1 DQYFHA
7 ATAMDP
13 PKRAVPQGSPRRSP
27 RAMEGDEN
35 AAPRHSAAAG
45 PASPQRKKVLG
56 ERNGAGRGQEGAAS
70 AAKAAALTPPPP
82 TGGTGTGTYDP
93 KTNYTTPRPDFLR
106 YDPKRS
112 REIILRLGREVEGGD
127 SSSATSG
134 TEHSEVLSSGSS
146 AATGGDSECDD
157 ADEEEV
163 APAQGRG
170 GRWAR
175 RLLLLLVSSACLFC
189 YIYCMSSAPFP
200 ATTSEGP
207 ISFVGLNGSMCDV
220 GVHEAVP
227 LLGPIQYEPEAGI
240 GQFVEGGSDDGIP
253 LHGPGA
259 SPSNFMAVAMMGMAD
274 ACPNVAFG
282 EFTCQIGDESSEILD
297 VLKEDSEIGELKSEA
312 SMRPL
317 ENAEENSEVV
327 CSGGDV
333 TGVPFGSTHSDDL
346 DEDELGL
353 VPQETGEDDS
363 EHSMPPS
370 VTMDEILE
378 SESVKVVSD
387 DKGLESERLDQEEF
401 DSLGYENTAKA
412 AKKLVDMVKILWS
425 AVEPHLLKMLACLS
439 VAGLVTVMFKYS
451 QRSRKVKVPVSQ
463 RMPSVPPRRVPVLA
477 PHNAVPLP
485 VFHSEQPVQRIV
497 PKQESSACLELPVQ
511 TLLSESDQSVCLDVP
526 SIGRRDHDQKVQQED
541 GSVERPSDGS
551 TVDHKDTDRSKP
563 PVVQLLGEF
572 SFVDAD
578 SSRRRSVKDSI
589 QHAGH
594 VTVQESMS
602 LRKRVVKTQKD
613 SDKMRTPG
621 LEAATKKETAR
632 AEEEKVGATP
642 TPPRRSNRLRKLASP

>member
-1 DQYFHA
+1 
-7 ATAMDP
+7 MDL
-13 PKRAVPQGSPRRSP
+13 PKRALPQGSPRRSP

-35 AAPRHSAAAG
+35 AAPRRPAAAG

-56 ERNGAGRGQEGAAS
+56 VRNGAGRGQEGAAS
-70 AAKAAALTPPPP
+70 AAKAAALATPPP
-82 TGGTGTGTYDP
+82 TGGGAGTYDP

-134 TEHSEVLSSGSS
+134 TELSEVLSSGSS
-146 AATGGDSECDD
+146 AARGGDSECDD
-157 ADEEEV
+157 ADDEEEV
-163 APAQGRG
+163 VPAQGRG

-175 RLLLLLVSSACLFC
+175 RLLLLLVSSACLLC

-200 ATTSEGP
+200 ATTSEEP
-207 ISFVGLNGSMCDV
+207 VSFVGFNGSMSDV
-220 GVHEAVP
+220 GVHEVVP
-227 LLGPIQYEPEAGI
+227 LPGPIQYEHEADI
-240 GQFVEGGSDDGIP
+240 GQSVVGGSDDGIP

-259 SPSNFMAVAMMGMAD
+259 SPSNFMAVAMVGMAD

-297 VLKEDSEIGELKSEA
+297 VLNEDSGIGELKSEA

-317 ENAEENSEVV
+317 ENAEESSEVV

-333 TGVPFGSTHSDDL
+333 TEVPFGSTHSDDM
-346 DEDELGL
+346 DENKLGL
-353 VPQETGEDDS
+353 VPQETGGDES
-363 EHSMPPS
+363 KQSMPQL

-387 DKGLESERLDQEEF
+387 DKGLETERLDQEEF
-401 DSLGYENTAKA
+401 DSLGYENTAEG

-439 VAGLVTVMFKYS
+439 VAGLVTVMIKYS

-477 PHNAVPLP
+477 PHNTVPLP
-485 VFHSEQPVQRIV
+485 AFHSEQPVQRIV
-497 PKQESSACLELPVQ
+497 PKQESSACLEPPMQ
-511 TLLSESDQSVCLDVP
+511 SLLSESDQSVCLNVP
-526 SIGRRDHDQKVQQED
+526 SSGHRDHDQKVQQED
-541 GSVERPSDGS
+541 GGGVERASDGS
-551 TVDHKDTDRSKP
+551 TVDQKDTDRSKP

-578 SSRRRSVKDSI
+578 SSRRRSAKDSI
-589 QHAGH
+589 QHGGD

-602 LRKRVVKTQKD
+602 SRKRVVKTQKD
-613 SDKMRTPG
+613 SDKMQTPG
-621 LEAATKKETAR
+621 LQAARKKETAR
-632 AEEEKVGATP
+632 AEEEKVDATP
-642 TPPRRSNRLRKLASP
+642 TPLRRSNRLRKLASP

>member
-1 DQYFHA
+1 
-7 ATAMDP
+7 MDSL
-13 PKRAVPQGSPRRSP
+13 KRALPQPGSPRRNP

-35 AAPRHSAAAG
+35 ATPRRPVAAG
-45 PASPQRKKVLG
+45 SASPQRKKVLG
-56 ERNGAGRGQEGAAS
+56 ERNGAGRGEGAAS
-70 AAKAAALTPPPP
+70 PAKAALTPPPS
-82 TGGTGTGTYDP
+82 TGGGAGTYDP

-112 REIILRLGREVEGGD
+112 REIILRLGREVEGD

-134 TEHSEVLSSGSS
+134 TELSEVLSSGSS
-146 AATGGDSECDD
+146 AARGSDSECDD

-163 APAQGRG
+163 VPAQGRG

-175 RLLLLLVSSACLFC
+175 RLLLLLLSSACLFC
-189 YIYCMSSAPFP
+189 YIYF
-200 ATTSEGP
+200 
-207 ISFVGLNGSMCDV
+207 
-220 GVHEAVP
+220 P
-227 LLGPIQYEPEAGI
+227 LLGPIQYEHEADIDQTVVGDS
-240 GQFVEGGSDDGIP
+240 EDGIL

-274 ACPNVAFG
+274 DCPNVAFG

-297 VLKEDSEIGELKSEA
+297 VLNEDSGIGELKSEA

-333 TGVPFGSTHSDDL
+333 TAAPFGSTHSDDL
-346 DEDELGL
+346 DEDRLGL

-363 EHSMPPS
+363 EHSMPQS

-378 SESVKVVSD
+378 SESLKVVSD
-387 DKGLESERLDQEEF
+387 DKGLESEKLDQEF
-401 DSLGYENTAKA
+401 NSLEYENTAKA
-412 AKKLVDMVKILWS
+412 AKKLVDMVKILWA

-463 RMPSVPPRRVPVLA
+463 RMPSVPTRRVPVLA
-477 PHNAVPLP
+477 PHNTVPLP

-497 PKQESSACLELPVQ
+497 PKQESSACLELPLQ
-511 TLLSESDQSVCLDVP
+511 SLLSESDQSVCLNVP
-526 SIGRRDHDQKVQQED
+526 SIGHRDHDQKVQQED
-541 GSVERPSDGS
+541 GGGIERASDGS
-551 TVDHKDTDRSKP
+551 TMDQKDTDRSKP

-578 SSRRRSVKDSI
+578 SSRRRPVKDSI
-589 QHAGH
+589 QHGGD
-594 VTVQESMS
+594 VTVQESVS
-602 LRKRVVKTQKD
+602 SRKRVVKTQKD
-613 SDKMRTPG
+613 SDKMQTPG
-621 LEAATKKETAR
+621 LQTARKKETTR
-632 AEEEKVGATP
+632 AEEEKVDATP
-642 TPPRRSNRLRKLASP
+642 TPRRSNRLRKLASP

>member
-1 DQYFHA
+1 
-7 ATAMDP
+7 MDL

-27 RAMEGDEN
+27 RAMEGNEN
-35 AAPRHSAAAG
+35 ATPRRPAAAG

-56 ERNGAGRGQEGAAS
+56 ERNGAGRGEGAAS
-70 AAKAAALTPPPP
+70 PAKAALATPPP
-82 TGGTGTGTYDP
+82 TGGGTGTYDP

-134 TEHSEVLSSGSS
+134 TELSEVLSSGSS
-146 AATGGDSECDD
+146 AARGGDSECDD

-163 APAQGRG
+163 SPAQGRG

-189 YIYCMSSAPFP
+189 YLYCMSSAPFP

-207 ISFVGLNGSMCDV
+207 ISFVGLNGSMSDV
-220 GVHEAVP
+220 GVHEVVP
-227 LLGPIQYEPEAGI
+227 LLGPIQYEHEADMDQSVVGDS
-240 GQFVEGGSDDGIP
+240 EDGIL

-282 EFTCQIGDESSEILD
+282 EFTCQIGDASSKNVD

-317 ENAEENSEVV
+317 ENAQENSEVV

-333 TGVPFGSTHSDDL
+333 TGVRFDSTHSDDME
-346 DEDELGL
+346 EDKLGL

-363 EHSMPPS
+363 EHSMPQS
-370 VTMDEILE
+370 VTMDEILD
-378 SESVKVVSD
+378 SESVNVVSD
-387 DKGLESERLDQEEF
+387 DKGLESERLDQEEV
-401 DSLGYENTAKA
+401 DSLGYENTAEA
-412 AKKLVDMVKILWS
+412 AKKLVDMVQILWYV
-425 AVEPHLLKMLACLS
+425 VEPHLLKMLACLS
-439 VAGLVTVMFKYS
+439 VASLVTVMVKYS

-477 PHNAVPLP
+477 PHNTVPLP

-511 TLLSESDQSVCLDVP
+511 SLLSESDQSVCLNVP
-526 SIGRRDHDQKVQQED
+526 SIGHRDRDQKVQQED
-541 GSVERPSDGS
+541 GGVGRASDGS

-589 QHAGH
+589 QHGGD
-594 VTVQESMS
+594 VKVQESMS
-602 LRKRVVKTQKD
+602 SRKRVVKTQKD
-613 SDKMRTPG
+613 SDKVQTPG
-621 LEAATKKETAR
+621 VQAARKKETAR
-632 AEEEKVGATP
+632 AEEEKVDATP
-642 TPPRRSNRLRKLASP
+642 TLRRSNRLRKLASP

>member
-1 DQYFHA
+1 
-7 ATAMDP
+7 MDSL
-13 PKRAVPQGSPRRSP
+13 KRALPQAQGSPRRNP

-35 AAPRHSAAAG
+35 ATPRRPVAAG
-45 PASPQRKKVLG
+45 SASPQRKKVLG
-56 ERNGAGRGQEGAAS
+56 ERNGAGRGEGAAS
-70 AAKAAALTPPPP
+70 PAKAALTPPPS
-82 TGGTGTGTYDP
+82 TGGGAGTYDP

-112 REIILRLGREVEGGD
+112 REIILRLGREVEGD

-134 TEHSEVLSSGSS
+134 TELSEVLSSGSS
-146 AATGGDSECDD
+146 AARGSDSECDD

-163 APAQGRG
+163 VPAQGRG

-175 RLLLLLVSSACLFC
+175 RLLLLLLSSACLFC
-189 YIYCMSSAPFP
+189 YIYF
-200 ATTSEGP
+200 
-207 ISFVGLNGSMCDV
+207 
-220 GVHEAVP
+220 P
-227 LLGPIQYEPEAGI
+227 LLGPIQYEHEADIDQTVVGDS
-240 GQFVEGGSDDGIP
+240 EDGIL

-274 ACPNVAFG
+274 DCPNVAFG

-297 VLKEDSEIGELKSEA
+297 VLNEDSGIGELKSEA

-333 TGVPFGSTHSDDL
+333 TAAPFGSTHSDDL
-346 DEDELGL
+346 DEDRLGL

-363 EHSMPPS
+363 EHSMPQS

-378 SESVKVVSD
+378 SESLKVVSD
-387 DKGLESERLDQEEF
+387 DKGLESEKLDQEF
-401 DSLGYENTAKA
+401 NSLEYENTAKA
-412 AKKLVDMVKILWS
+412 AKKLVDMVKILWA

-463 RMPSVPPRRVPVLA
+463 RMPSVPTRRVPVLA
-477 PHNAVPLP
+477 PHNTVPLP

-497 PKQESSACLELPVQ
+497 PKQESSACLELPLQ
-511 TLLSESDQSVCLDVP
+511 SLLSESDQSVCLNVP
-526 SIGRRDHDQKVQQED
+526 SIGHRDHDQKVQQED
-541 GSVERPSDGS
+541 GGGIERASDGS
-551 TVDHKDTDRSKP
+551 TMDQKDTDRSKP

-578 SSRRRSVKDSI
+578 SSRRRPVKDSI
-589 QHAGH
+589 QHGGD
-594 VTVQESMS
+594 VTVQESVS
-602 LRKRVVKTQKD
+602 SRKRVVKTQKD
-613 SDKMRTPG
+613 SDKMQTPG
-621 LEAATKKETAR
+621 LQTARKKETTR
-632 AEEEKVGATP
+632 AEEEKVDATP
-642 TPPRRSNRLRKLASP
+642 TPRRSNRLRKLASP

>member
-1 DQYFHA
+1 
-7 ATAMDP
+7 MDSL
-13 PKRAVPQGSPRRSP
+13 KRALPQAQGSPRRNP

-35 AAPRHSAAAG
+35 ATPRRPVAAG
-45 PASPQRKKVLG
+45 SASPQRKKVLG
-56 ERNGAGRGQEGAAS
+56 ERNGAGRGEGAAS
-70 AAKAAALTPPPP
+70 PAKAALTPPPP
-82 TGGTGTGTYDP
+82 TGGGAGTYDP

-112 REIILRLGREVEGGD
+112 REIILRLGREVEGD

-134 TEHSEVLSSGSS
+134 TELSEVLSSGSS
-146 AATGGDSECDD
+146 AARGSDSECDD

-163 APAQGRG
+163 VPAQGRG

-175 RLLLLLVSSACLFC
+175 RMLLLLLSSACLFC

-200 ATTSEGP
+200 ATNSEEP
-207 ISFVGLNGSMCDV
+207 ISFVGLNGSMYDV
-220 GVHEAVP
+220 GVHEVVP
-227 LLGPIQYEPEAGI
+227 LLGPIQYEHEADIDQTVVGDS
-240 GQFVEGGSDDGIP
+240 EDGIL

-297 VLKEDSEIGELKSEA
+297 VLNEDSGIGELKSEA
-312 SMRPL
+312 SMRPP

-333 TGVPFGSTHSDDL
+333 TAAPFGSTHSDDL
-346 DEDELGL
+346 DEDRLGL

-363 EHSMPPS
+363 EHSMPQS

-378 SESVKVVSD
+378 SESLKVVSD
-387 DKGLESERLDQEEF
+387 DKGLESEKLDQEF
-401 DSLGYENTAKA
+401 NSLEYENTAKA
-412 AKKLVDMVKILWS
+412 AKKLVDMVKILWA

-463 RMPSVPPRRVPVLA
+463 RMPSVPTRRVPVLA
-477 PHNAVPLP
+477 PHNTVPLP

-497 PKQESSACLELPVQ
+497 PKQESSACLELPLQ
-511 TLLSESDQSVCLDVP
+511 SLLSESDQSVCLNVP
-526 SIGRRDHDQKVQQED
+526 SIGHRDHDQKVQQED
-541 GSVERPSDGS
+541 GGGIERASDGS
-551 TVDHKDTDRSKP
+551 TMDQKDTDRSKP

-578 SSRRRSVKDSI
+578 SSRRRPVKDSI
-589 QHAGH
+589 QHGGD
-594 VTVQESMS
+594 VTVQESVS
-602 LRKRVVKTQKD
+602 SRKRVVKTQKD
-613 SDKMRTPG
+613 SDKMQTPG
-621 LEAATKKETAR
+621 LQTARKKETTR
-632 AEEEKVGATP
+632 AEEEKVDATP
-642 TPPRRSNRLRKLASP
+642 TPRRSNRLRKLASP